1 MASTVKSLPRST
13 FREQIALRLR
23 EAIMD
28 GTLAPGSPVIES
40 KLASEFGVSRGPLRE
55 AIRELINE
63 GLLVSRSYT
72 ATSVLELSTDDVREI
87 YSVRTMFESF
97 AFELIWDRRDEAFAK
112 ELRRRHAVLLDA
124 IDRDDDEKSIVA
136 ELALHSLVFETTGN
150 KLLASLW
157 DTLRGRVQMYWAAHH
172 RAHGRQ
178 GPKRAAHDD
187 YVALALGDSLDAM
200 KREIVELM
208 QRGAKVSEQFIES
221 RVQKPAGADAVR

>member
-1 MASTVKSLPRST
+1 MATTVQSLPRST

-23 EAIMD
+23 EAIMN
-28 GTLAPGSPVIES
+28 GTLAPGSQVIES

-72 ATSVLELSTDDVREI
+72 ATSVLELSTEDVREI
-87 YSVRTMFESF
+87 YSIRTMFETS
-97 AFELIWDRRDEAFAK
+97 AFELIWDRRDEVFAS
-112 ELRRRHAVLLDA
+112 ELRHRHALLLEA
-124 IDRDDDEKSIVA
+124 IDRDDDEGSIVA

-150 KLLASLW
+150 RLLMSLW
-157 DTLRGRVQMYWAAHH
+157 DTLRGRIQMYWAAHH

-187 YVALALGDSLDAM
+187 YVGLALGDSLEAM
-200 KREIVELM
+200 KHEIVEHM
-208 QRGAKVSEQFIES
+208 RRGAKVTEDFIDG
-221 RVQKPAGADAVR
+221 RLPKDGKA